1 MSSAFEPVDLG
12 RPDQLQLAVRI
23 GLAWIEIRRGA
34 SASVLRDYL
43 FGTAQD
49 ALDQGQSDTLDLLV
63 TRPAWRMSE
72 LAEALRV
79 DPSTA
84 TRAIQRLVNE
94 GLATRRACSED
105 GRVVNVSVSKTGKRQ
120 YAEVA
125 KRRRVLLTHLLGS
138 YSPDERVQLADM
150 LERFVASID
159 DFVEQLPDGSAE
171 PGRPNQRTAPI
182 TN

>member
-12 RPDQLQLAVRI
+12 QPDQLQLAVRI

-34 SASVLRDYL
+34 STGALRDYL
-43 FGTAQD
+43 FGTGED

-84 TRAIQRLVNE
+84 TRAIQRLVTK
-94 GLATRRACSED
+94 GWQHATPA
-105 GRVVNVSVSKTGKRQ
+105 
-120 YAEVA
+120 A
-125 KRRRVLLTHLLGS
+125 
-138 YSPDERVQLADM
+138 
-150 LERFVASID
+150 
-159 DFVEQLPDGSAE
+159 
-171 PGRPNQRTAPI
+171 RTAAS
-182 TN
+182 